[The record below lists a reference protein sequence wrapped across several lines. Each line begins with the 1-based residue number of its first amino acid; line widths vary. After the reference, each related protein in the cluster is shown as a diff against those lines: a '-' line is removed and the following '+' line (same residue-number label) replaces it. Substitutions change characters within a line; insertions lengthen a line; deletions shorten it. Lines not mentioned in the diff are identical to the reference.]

1 MKIAVIGAGIIGVSI
16 AAEAAARG
24 AEVTLIDKNAPG
36 SGTSSTSYA
45 WVNSNGKEPVGYY
58 ELNRAG
64 LEAHHRL
71 AGTGADWFRPTGHI
85 ELAATP
91 EHANEL
97 QHRLERLVQLGY
109 EAAGIS
115 SSTANEL
122 VPDLI
127 VPEDCSAAVYFPHEA
142 HCYPTLYIRHQ
153 LQRAKQLGV
162 RLRIGANVES
172 FEEMTDG
179 VNVSLSDG
187 SNIVVDQVISAVGR
201 WTNDITAAA
210 GLGPVVAEYQEP
222 GDVTVGYLAVTN
234 PLPVAIDRM
243 LTSPKLN
250 IRPDGGGRLLLQ
262 ALDLD
267 VTATVGSV
275 PALESDLAKEF
286 IDRLQHILKN
296 TENAQITELHVG
308 VRAMPADG
316 QSVIG
321 AVPSR
326 PWLYLVATHSGVTLA
341 PFLGSAVAAEVFDEP
356 EPLFDSFRPTR
367 LLDSYPHQVLAAP
380 RQPGQQ

>member
-24 AEVTLIDKNAPG
+24 ADVTLIDKNAPG
-36 SGTSSTSYA
+36 SGTSSTTYA

-71 AGTGADWFRPTGHI
+71 AGTGADWFRPTGHV

-91 EHANEL
+91 EHANKL
-97 QHRLERLVQLGY
+97 QRRLERLGQFRY
-109 EAAGIS
+109 EATGIS
-115 SSTANEL
+115 SSTASEL
-122 VPDLI
+122 IPDLI
-127 VPEDCSAAVYFPHEA
+127 VPEDCTAVAYFPNEA
-142 HCYPTLYIRHQ
+142 HCYPALYIRHQ
-153 LQRAKQLGV
+153 LQRAKHLGV
-162 RLRIGANVES
+162 RLRIGATVES
-172 FEEMTDG
+172 FEEATEG
-179 VNVSLSDG
+179 VNVILSDG
-187 SNIVVDQVISAVGR
+187 NSVLVDQVISAVGR

-210 GLGPVVAEYQEP
+210 GLGPVVTEYQEP

-243 LTSPKLN
+243 LTSPRLN
-250 IRPDGGGRLLLQ
+250 IRPAGGGRLLLQ

-267 VTATVGSV
+267 ATATADAV
-275 PALESDLAKEF
+275 PAIDSDIAREF
-286 IDRLQHILKN
+286 IHRLQEALKN
-296 TENAQITELHVG
+296 TGNAHLTELHVG

-316 QSVIG
+316 RSVIG

-356 EPLFDSFRPTR
+356 EPLFDEFRPTR
-367 LLDSYPHQVLAAP
+367 LLDSYPDQVFAAP

>member
-24 AEVTLIDKNAPG
+24 ADVTLIDREAPG
-36 SGTSSTSYA
+36 SGTSSISYG
-45 WVNSNGKEPVGYY
+45 WVNSNGKEPFGYY

-64 LEAHHRL
+64 LEAHYRL

-91 EHANEL
+91 GHANDL
-97 QHRLERLVQLGY
+97 QRRLERLGHLGY
-109 EAAGIS
+109 ESAGIS
-115 SSTANEL
+115 SSTASEL
-122 VPDLI
+122 IPDLI
-127 VPEDCSAAVYFPHEA
+127 VPEDCIAAAHFPHEA
-142 HCYPTLYIRHQ
+142 HCYPALYIRHQ
-153 LQRAKQLGV
+153 LQRATHLGV
-162 RLRIGANVES
+162 RLRVGAAVES
-172 FEEMTDG
+172 FEETAEG
-179 VNVSLSDG
+179 VSVILSDG
-187 SNIVVDQVISAVGR
+187 TSILADHVISAVGR

-210 GLGPVVAEYQEP
+210 GLGPVVTKYQEP

-234 PLPVAIDRM
+234 PLPAAIDRI

-250 IRPDGGGRLLLQ
+250 IRPAGGGRWLLQ

-267 VTATVGSV
+267 GTAAADAA
-275 PALESDLAKEF
+275 PAINSDVASEF
-286 IDRLQHILKN
+286 IRRLQGILKN
-296 TENAQITELHVG
+296 TENAHLTELHVG

-316 QSVIG
+316 RSIIG

-341 PFLGSAVAAEVFDEP
+341 PFLGPAVAGEIFAEP
-356 EPLFDSFRPTR
+356 EPLFDGFRPTR
-367 LLDSYPHQVLAAP
+367 LLDSYPNQAFAAP
-380 RQPGQQ
+380 RLPGQQ